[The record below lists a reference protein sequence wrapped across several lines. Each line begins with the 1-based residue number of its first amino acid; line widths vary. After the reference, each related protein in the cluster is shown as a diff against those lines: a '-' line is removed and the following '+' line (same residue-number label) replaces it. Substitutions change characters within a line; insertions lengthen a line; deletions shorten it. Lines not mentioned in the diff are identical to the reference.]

1 MLIDALVL
9 SSVPEMNSNLPGT
22 VRRHPGAVPRSR
34 GFAEP
39 TFRKEGVARKGAD

>member
-1 MLIDALVL
+1 LKHTFSQERTKRFLF
-9 SSVPEMNSNLPGT
+9 SPGT
-22 VRRHPGAVPRSR
+22 VRRHPGAVPRLR